1 MLNAKL
7 KGWLFAA
14 LSSSLSSV
22 AWSQI
27 VQLDSV
33 VAIVDEDI
41 ILASEVRE
49 RVEQVKATAAQR
61 NMTLPDDETVV
72 QETLDRL
79 ILESIQLQ
87 LADRYGVRVPDAQLD
102 QSMARIAAQNRLT
115 LEQFRDALIQN
126 GQNYVEMREGLR
138 DELAI
143 QRVQQ
148 GSVMRDI
155 NITEKEIDNFMA
167 TEEGIALTE
176 PEYRVVQALLPIPRS
191 DSAELRTAK
200 EDYVDGVHA
209 NILAGADFSEAG
221 LRDELAIQRV
231 QQGSV
236 MRDINITEKEID
248 NFMATEE
255 GIALTEPEYRVV
267 QALLPIPR
275 SDSAELRTAKEDY
288 VDGVLANILAGA
300 DFSEAV
306 SVQEPYTFQG
316 GDLGWRKLSDIPS
329 MFADILPSLNAGDTG
344 KVQSNSG
351 LHLVHLA
358 EARGLERLVEQTN
371 VRHILV
377 TPNEVL
383 DDEAAR
389 NFVLG
394 LKERVNSGEDFADL
408 AAEHSD
414 DIGSAQEGGELG
426 WTNPGQMVP
435 EFEAAMA
442 SAEIGVVTE
451 PVRSE
456 FGWHI
461 LEVTGRRTEN
471 FAEQVRRNQIANYLR
486 EAKYE
491 EELENWLREI
501 RDEAFVDIK

>member
-1 MLNAKL
+1 MLNAKQKRWL
-7 KGWLFAA
+7 IAPFISLCTSVGWAQ
-14 LSSSLSSV
+14 V
-22 AWSQI
+22 
-27 VQLDSV
+27 VPLDSV
-33 VAIVDEDI
+33 IAIVDEDI
-41 ILASEVRE
+41 ILASEVGE
-49 RVEQVKATAAQR
+49 RLEQIKASAEQR
-61 NMTLPDDETVV
+61 GITLPDEETVL

-102 QSMARIAAQNRLT
+102 QSMARIAAQNGMT
-115 LEQFRDALIQN
+115 LEQFRDALQQT
-126 GQNYVEMREGLR
+126 GQSYAEMRAGLR

-155 NITEKEIDNFMA
+155 SITEKEIDNFMM

-191 DSAELRTAK
+191 DTAEQRTAK
-200 EDYVDGVHA
+200 EG
-209 NILAGADFSEAG
+209 
-221 LRDELAIQRV
+221 
-231 QQGSV
+231 
-236 MRDINITEKEID
+236 
-248 NFMATEE
+248 
-255 GIALTEPEYRVV
+255 
-267 QALLPIPR
+267 
-275 SDSAELRTAKEDY
+275 Y

-329 MFADILPSLNAGDTG
+329 MFAGIIPSLKAGDTG
-344 KVQSNSG
+344 KVQSSSG

-358 EARGLERLVEQTN
+358 EARGLERLIEQTN
-371 VRHILV
+371 VRHILI

-394 LKERVNSGEDFADL
+394 LKERIDNGEDFTSL
-408 AAEHSD
+408 AQEHSD

-435 EFEAAMA
+435 EFETAMA
-442 SAEIGVVTE
+442 NAEIGVVTE

-461 LEVTGRRTEN
+461 LEVTGRRTED
-471 FAEQVRRNQIANYLR
+471 FAEQVRRNQVANYLR

-491 EELENWLREI
+491 EELDNWLRKI

>member
-1 MLNAKL
+1 M
-7 KGWLFAA
+7 
-14 LSSSLSSV
+14 
-22 AWSQI
+22 
-27 VQLDSV
+27 
-33 VAIVDEDI
+33 
-41 ILASEVRE
+41 
-49 RVEQVKATAAQR
+49 
-61 NMTLPDDETVV
+61 
-72 QETLDRL
+72 
-79 ILESIQLQ
+79 
-87 LADRYGVRVPDAQLD
+87 
-102 QSMARIAAQNRLT
+102 
-115 LEQFRDALIQN
+115 
-126 GQNYVEMREGLR
+126 
-138 DELAI
+138 
-143 QRVQQ
+143 
-148 GSVMRDI
+148 
-155 NITEKEIDNFMA
+155 
-167 TEEGIALTE
+167 
-176 PEYRVVQALLPIPRS
+176 
-191 DSAELRTAK
+191 
-200 EDYVDGVHA
+200 
-209 NILAGADFSEAG
+209 
-221 LRDELAIQRV
+221 
-231 QQGSV
+231 
-236 MRDINITEKEID
+236 
-248 NFMATEE
+248 
-255 GIALTEPEYRVV
+255 
-267 QALLPIPR
+267 
-275 SDSAELRTAKEDY
+275 
-288 VDGVLANILAGA
+288 LANILAGA

-329 MFADILPSLNAGDTG
+329 MFADILPSLKAGDTG

-408 AAEHSD
+408 AKEHSD

>member
-1 MLNAKL
+1 MLNAKQKRWL
-7 KGWLFAA
+7 IAPFISLCTSVGWAQ
-14 LSSSLSSV
+14 V
-22 AWSQI
+22 
-27 VQLDSV
+27 VPLDSV
-33 VAIVDEDI
+33 IAIVDEDI
-41 ILASEVRE
+41 ILASEVGE
-49 RVEQVKATAAQR
+49 RLEQIKASAEQR
-61 NMTLPDDETVV
+61 GITLPDEETVL

-102 QSMARIAAQNRLT
+102 QSMARIAAQNGMT
-115 LEQFRDALIQN
+115 LEQFRDALQQT
-126 GQNYVEMREGLR
+126 GQSYAEMRAGLR

-155 NITEKEIDNFMA
+155 SITEKEIDNFMM

-191 DSAELRTAK
+191 DTAE
-200 EDYVDGVHA
+200 
-209 NILAGADFSEAG
+209 
-221 LRDELAIQRV
+221 Q
-231 QQGSV
+231 
-236 MRDINITEKEID
+236 
-248 NFMATEE
+248 
-255 GIALTEPEYRVV
+255 
-267 QALLPIPR
+267 
-275 SDSAELRTAKEDY
+275 RTAKEDY

-329 MFADILPSLNAGDTG
+329 MFAGIIPSLKAGDTG
-344 KVQSNSG
+344 KVQSSSG

-358 EARGLERLVEQTN
+358 EARGLERLIEQTN

-394 LKERVNSGEDFADL
+394 LKERVDSGEDFASL
-408 AAEHSD
+408 AKEHSD

-435 EFEAAMA
+435 EFETAMA
-442 SAEIGVVTE
+442 NAKIGVVTE

-461 LEVTGRRTEN
+461 LEVIGRRTED
-471 FAEQVRRNQIANYLR
+471 FAEQVRRNQVANYLR

-491 EELENWLREI
+491 EELDNWLRKI

>member
-1 MLNAKL
+1 MLNAKQKRWL
-7 KGWLFAA
+7 IAPFISLCTSVGWAQ
-14 LSSSLSSV
+14 V
-22 AWSQI
+22 
-27 VQLDSV
+27 VPLDSV
-33 VAIVDEDI
+33 IAIVDEDI
-41 ILASEVRE
+41 ILASEVGE
-49 RVEQVKATAAQR
+49 RLEQIKASAEQR
-61 NMTLPDDETVV
+61 GITLPDEETVL

-102 QSMARIAAQNRLT
+102 QSMARIAAQNGMT
-115 LEQFRDALIQN
+115 LEQFRDALQQT
-126 GQNYVEMREGLR
+126 GQSYAEMRAGLR

-155 NITEKEIDNFMA
+155 SITEKEIDNFMM

-191 DSAELRTAK
+191 DTAEQRTAK
-200 EDYVDGVHA
+200 EDYV
-209 NILAGADFSEAG
+209 N
-221 LRDELAIQRV
+221 
-231 QQGSV
+231 
-236 MRDINITEKEID
+236 
-248 NFMATEE
+248 
-255 GIALTEPEYRVV
+255 
-267 QALLPIPR
+267 
-275 SDSAELRTAKEDY
+275 
-288 VDGVLANILAGA
+288 GVLANILAGA

-329 MFADILPSLNAGDTG
+329 MFAGIIPSLKAGDTG
-344 KVQSNSG
+344 KVQSSSG

-358 EARGLERLVEQTN
+358 EARGLERLIEQTN

-394 LKERVNSGEDFADL
+394 LKERVDSGEDFASL
-408 AAEHSD
+408 AKEHSD

-435 EFEAAMA
+435 EFETAMA
-442 SAEIGVVTE
+442 NAKIGVVTE

-461 LEVTGRRTEN
+461 LEVTGRRTED
-471 FAEQVRRNQIANYLR
+471 FAEQVRRNQVANYLR

-491 EELENWLREI
+491 EELENWLRKI

>member
-1 MLNAKL
+1 MLNAKQKRWL
-7 KGWLFAA
+7 IAPFISLCTSVGWA
-14 LSSSLSSV
+14 
-22 AWSQI
+22 QI
-27 VQLDSV
+27 VPLDSV
-33 VAIVDEDI
+33 IAIVDEDI
-41 ILASEVRE
+41 ILASEVGE
-49 RVEQVKATAAQR
+49 RLEQIKASAEQR
-61 NMTLPDDETVV
+61 GITLPDEETVL

-102 QSMARIAAQNRLT
+102 QSMARIAAQNGMT
-115 LEQFRDALIQN
+115 LEQFRDALQQT
-126 GQNYVEMREGLR
+126 GQSYAEMRAGLR

-155 NITEKEIDNFMA
+155 SITEKEIDNFMM

-191 DSAELRTAK
+191 DTAE
-200 EDYVDGVHA
+200 
-209 NILAGADFSEAG
+209 
-221 LRDELAIQRV
+221 Q
-231 QQGSV
+231 
-236 MRDINITEKEID
+236 
-248 NFMATEE
+248 
-255 GIALTEPEYRVV
+255 
-267 QALLPIPR
+267 
-275 SDSAELRTAKEDY
+275 RTAKEDY

-329 MFADILPSLNAGDTG
+329 MFAGIIPSLKAGDTG
-344 KVQSNSG
+344 KVQSSSG

-358 EARGLERLVEQTN
+358 EARGLERLIEQTN

-383 DDEAAR
+383 DDKAAH

-394 LKERVNSGEDFADL
+394 LKERIDNGEDFASL
-408 AAEHSD
+408 AQEHSD

-435 EFEAAMA
+435 EFETAMA
-442 SAEIGVVTE
+442 NAEIGVVTE

-461 LEVTGRRTEN
+461 LEVTGRRTED
-471 FAEQVRRNQIANYLR
+471 FAEQVRRNQVANYLR

-491 EELENWLREI
+491 EELDNWLRKI

>member
-1 MLNAKL
+1 MLNAKQKRWL
-7 KGWLFAA
+7 IAPFISLCTSVGWAQ
-14 LSSSLSSV
+14 V
-22 AWSQI
+22 
-27 VQLDSV
+27 VPLDSV
-33 VAIVDEDI
+33 IAIVDEDI
-41 ILASEVRE
+41 ILASEVGE
-49 RVEQVKATAAQR
+49 RLEQIKASAEQR
-61 NMTLPDDETVV
+61 GITLPDEETVL

-102 QSMARIAAQNRLT
+102 QSMARIAAQNGMT
-115 LEQFRDALIQN
+115 LEQFRDALQQT
-126 GQNYVEMREGLR
+126 GQSYSEMRAGLR

-155 NITEKEIDNFMA
+155 SITEKEIDNFMM

-191 DSAELRTAK
+191 DTAE
-200 EDYVDGVHA
+200 
-209 NILAGADFSEAG
+209 
-221 LRDELAIQRV
+221 Q
-231 QQGSV
+231 
-236 MRDINITEKEID
+236 
-248 NFMATEE
+248 
-255 GIALTEPEYRVV
+255 
-267 QALLPIPR
+267 
-275 SDSAELRTAKEDY
+275 RTAKEDY

-329 MFADILPSLNAGDTG
+329 MFAGIIPSLKAGDTG
-344 KVQSNSG
+344 KVQSSSG

-358 EARGLERLVEQTN
+358 EARGLERLIEQTN

-394 LKERVNSGEDFADL
+394 LKERIDNGEDFASL
-408 AAEHSD
+408 AQEHSD

-435 EFEAAMA
+435 EFETAMA
-442 SAEIGVVTE
+442 NAEIGVVTE

-461 LEVTGRRTEN
+461 LEVTGRRTED
-471 FAEQVRRNQIANYLR
+471 FAEQVRRNQVANYLR

-491 EELENWLREI
+491 EELDNWLRKI

>member
-1 MLNAKL
+1 MLNAKQKRWL
-7 KGWLFAA
+7 IAPFISLCTSVGWAQ
-14 LSSSLSSV
+14 V
-22 AWSQI
+22 
-27 VQLDSV
+27 VPLDSV
-33 VAIVDEDI
+33 IAIVDEDI
-41 ILASEVRE
+41 ILASEVGE
-49 RVEQVKATAAQR
+49 RLEQIKASAEQR
-61 NMTLPDDETVV
+61 GITLPDEETVL

-102 QSMARIAAQNRLT
+102 QSMARIAAQNGMT
-115 LEQFRDALIQN
+115 LEQFRDALQQT
-126 GQNYVEMREGLR
+126 GQSYAEMRAGLR

-155 NITEKEIDNFMA
+155 SITEKEIDNFMM

-191 DSAELRTAK
+191 DTAE
-200 EDYVDGVHA
+200 
-209 NILAGADFSEAG
+209 
-221 LRDELAIQRV
+221 Q
-231 QQGSV
+231 
-236 MRDINITEKEID
+236 
-248 NFMATEE
+248 
-255 GIALTEPEYRVV
+255 
-267 QALLPIPR
+267 
-275 SDSAELRTAKEDY
+275 RTAKEDY

-306 SVQEPYTFQG
+306 SVQDPYTFQG

-329 MFADILPSLNAGDTG
+329 MFAGIIPSLKAGDTG
-344 KVQSNSG
+344 KVQSSSG

-358 EARGLERLVEQTN
+358 EARGLERLIEQTN
-371 VRHILV
+371 VRHILI

-394 LKERVNSGEDFADL
+394 LKERIGNGEDFTSL
-408 AAEHSD
+408 AQEHSD

-435 EFEAAMA
+435 EFETAMA
-442 SAEIGVVTE
+442 NAEIGVVTE

-461 LEVTGRRTEN
+461 LEVTGRRTED
-471 FAEQVRRNQIANYLR
+471 FAEQVRRNQVANYLR

-491 EELENWLREI
+491 EELDNWLRKI